1 MATSD
6 PVRQVPSAP
15 EPGPGEPP
23 GAVPGSGHRLARGSM
38 GPFELTF
45 FVVAAAGPLLIVA
58 GYAPLA
64 FMIGGI
70 GAPGAQLVAAL
81 VLLLFAV
88 GFTRMALRI
97 RNPGA
102 FYSYIGRSLGR
113 PMGGGAAV
121 MALVA
126 YSTIAVGQLGAIGSF
141 ASGTVGRLAGVD
153 LPWPVYAFAALAI
166 VAVLGHRRVS
176 LSAKVLGVAL
186 LAEVTILLVLAVP
199 VLLQGGPEGFS
210 FGAFAPSAVF
220 AGGGTGAMFAIV
232 FGAFIGFESTA
243 IYAEETRDPARTVPR
258 ATFMAIGFLGVFY
271 TFMAWIAVVA
281 FGQSEVVGVAT
292 ADPVGMFFIATEQ
305 YVGHGATVVMELL
318 LITSAFASTLAF
330 HNTASRYFFT
340 LGRETLL
347 PRRLAAVHPV
357 HGSPHVASAVQAAIG
372 VVVVTLFAL
381 AGADPYL
388 GLFLIMV
395 APGVLAV
402 IVLQALCAVAI
413 VVYFRRHA
421 AGERHSV
428 WATLVAPVVSLVGLV
443 VATWLVVINFELLTG
458 RADWV
463 NVLLLAVLPVSFAV
477 GVVITQVVR
486 RRDPERYE
494 SLTQTRIY

>member
-1 MATSD
+1 MAMSD
-6 PVRQVPSAP
+6 PVQQVPPPP
-15 EPGPGEPP
+15 EPDAGGRPGEAPP
-23 GAVPGSGHRLARGSM
+23 TGRRLARGSM
-38 GPFELTF
+38 GTFELTF

-64 FMIGGI
+64 FLIGGI

-141 ASGTVGRLAGVD
+141 ASGTVGQLAGVD
-153 LPWPVYAFAALAI
+153 LPWPVYSLTALAI

-176 LSAKVLGVAL
+176 LSAKVLGAAL
-186 LAEVTILLVLAVP
+186 LCEVAILLVLAVP
-199 VLLQGGPEGFS
+199 VLLQGGAEGFS

-258 ATFMAIGFLGVFY
+258 ATFLAIGFLGVFY
-271 TFMAWIAVVA
+271 TFMAWVAVIA
-281 FGQSEVVGVAT
+281 FGQSAVVGAAT
-292 ADPVGMFFIATEQ
+292 EDPVGMFFTATEQ
-305 YVGHGATVVMELL
+305 YVGHWATVVMEVLL
-318 LITSAFASTLAF
+318 VTSAFASTLAF

-357 HGSPHVASAVQAAIG
+357 HGSPYVASALQASLG
-372 VVVVTLFAL
+372 LVVVVLFAL
-381 AGADPYL
+381 AGSDPYL
-388 GLFLIMV
+388 GLFLLMV

-421 AGERHSV
+421 SGDQPSV
-428 WATLVAPVVSLVGLV
+428 WATVVAPLASLVGLL
-443 VATWLVVINFELLTG
+443 VATWLVVRNFELLTG
-458 RADWV
+458 RTDWV
-463 NVLLLAVLPVSFAV
+463 NLLLLAVLPVSFAV
-477 GVVITQVVR
+477 GLLVTRVIR
-486 RRDPERYE
+486 SRDPERYE
-494 SLTQTRIY
+494 FLTQTRIY